1 MQATKFHS
9 GFRFWLFLFCI
20 LICACSGGEDDFSS
34 EHLIRVGDRVA
45 TVMDFNKAFELAETA
60 HSFGLRD
67 DAAQLREARER
78 LLNQMTIEMLMLTRA
93 DELNL
98 DVSDDEV
105 NAKIAEIKAD
115 YPEGTF
121 EEALL
126 EAAVPFD
133 DWKQRMKTRLL
144 VEKLISVE
152 LENQMTITPKDIT
165 AHYEKYFKLKT
176 DPGTNKSGD
185 PDKKADHEAIIKDL
199 RRHKAEEAYD
209 AWVEGLKAMYPVEL
223 NASVWKKL
231 STPVDDPDAE
241 DTPLE
246 K

>member
-1 MQATKFHS
+1 M
-9 GFRFWLFLFCI
+9 
-20 LICACSGGEDDFSS
+20 ICACGGGEDDFGN
-34 EHLIRVGDRVA
+34 EHLIRVGKRVV
-45 TVMDFNKAFELAETA
+45 TVLDFNKAFELAETA

-67 DAAQLREARER
+67 DPVQLREARER
-78 LLNQMTIEMLMLTRA
+78 LLNQMTVEMLMLTRA

-98 DVSDDEV
+98 DVPEDEL
-105 NAKIAEIKAD
+105 NAEIAEIKAD
-115 YPEGTF
+115 YPDGTF
-121 EEALL
+121 EETLL

-152 LENQMTITPKDIT
+152 LENQMTITPKDIRV
-165 AHYEKYFKLKT
+165 HYEKYFKLKT
-176 DPGTNKSGD
+176 N
-185 PDKKADHEAIIKDL
+185 PDSNESESHNQKDDHEAIIKNL

-231 STPVDDPDAE
+231 STPSDAT
-241 DTPLE
+241 DTENSSPSTGQNQN
-246 K
+246 